1 MGFCARKGW
10 SIMLLESLMDVKSL
24 TLEEIAE
31 VMKSIGQPSFRAKQ
45 IFDWL
50 HKGVENFGEMT
61 NLPKGLQVQL
71 AQIMRISVPKFE
83 KRLVSNHDNTV
94 KYIYRLF
101 DGECIETVFM
111 EYHHGNS
118 VCISTQA
125 GCKMGCSFCA
135 STMAGFGRN
144 LTPAEMLDQ
153 VIFTQKDTGKK
164 ISNIVLMGIGEPLD
178 NFDNVIK
185 FLNLVSREGV
195 LNIGMRHISLSTCGL
210 VDKIESLMELK
221 LQLTL
226 SVSLHA
232 PNNEIRNQIMPV
244 NQKWNIEQLL
254 HTCKKY
260 SQETGRRITFEYAM
274 LDGTNDT
281 SACANELVKRLKGT
295 LSHVNLIPAN
305 SVKGRNHHTSSPE
318 KVRNF
323 ASILEK
329 SGINITVRRTLGADI
344 DASCGQL
351 RRDFKVNTGD
361 L

>member
-1 MGFCARKGW
+1 
-10 SIMLLESLMDVKSL
+10 MLLDVKSL
-24 TLEEIAE
+24 TPEEISE
-31 VMKSIGQPSFRAKQ
+31 VMKSIGQPSFRGKQ

-61 NLPKGLQVQL
+61 NLPKGFQVQL
-71 AQIMRISVPKFE
+71 AQIMRINVPIFE
-83 KRLVSNHDNTV
+83 KRLVSDHDNTV
-94 KYIYRLF
+94 KYIYGLF
-101 DGECIETVFM
+101 DGECVETVFM

-135 STMAGFGRN
+135 STMAGFSRN

-153 VIFTQKDTGKK
+153 VIFTQKDTGKR

-178 NFDNVIK
+178 NFDNVIQ
-185 FLNLVSREGV
+185 FLHLVSREGV

-210 VDKIESLMELK
+210 VDKIEKLMDMK

-254 HTCKKY
+254 TACKKY
-260 SQETGRRITFEYAM
+260 TQMTGRRISFEYAM
-274 LDGTNDT
+274 LDGINDT
-281 SACANELVKRLKGT
+281 SACASELCKRLKGMIC
-295 LSHVNLIPAN
+295 HVNLIPAN
-305 SVKGRNHHTSSPE
+305 SVKGRLHRTSSPE

-323 ASILEK
+323 VSILEK

-361 L
+361 S